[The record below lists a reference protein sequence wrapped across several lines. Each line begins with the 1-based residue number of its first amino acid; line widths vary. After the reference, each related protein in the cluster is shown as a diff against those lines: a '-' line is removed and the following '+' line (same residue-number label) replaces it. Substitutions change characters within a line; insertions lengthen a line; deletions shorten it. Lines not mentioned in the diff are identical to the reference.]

1 MRKIKW
7 WCDTG
12 FVGAKHEGEMEL
24 PDDYTDEEIS
34 DYVYEEIL
42 NYITWGWNDVNYENE
57 GE

>member
-34 DYVYEEIL
+34 DYVYEEVL
-42 NYITWGWNDVNYENE
+42 NYITWGWDEVKESD
-57 GE
+57 